1 MSKRKT
7 NVEKLREIR
16 DKMNEEVEDMT
27 EKEFS
32 DYIDNIQNQYYAGK
46 LFAKPPKEK
55 ASNRR
60 LSKA

>member
-1 MSKRKT
+1 
-7 NVEKLREIR
+7 
-16 DKMNEEVEDMT
+16 MNEEVEDMT